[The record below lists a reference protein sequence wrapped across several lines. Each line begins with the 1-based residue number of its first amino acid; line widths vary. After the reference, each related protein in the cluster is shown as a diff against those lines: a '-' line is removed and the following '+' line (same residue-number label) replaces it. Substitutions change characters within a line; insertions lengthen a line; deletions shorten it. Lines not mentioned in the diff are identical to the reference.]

1 MKLVGLVSTYKE
13 GALSRGAV
21 ESILE
26 CGLDDLLVYEGPAG
40 DAFGESVPGSMFP
53 AMCGVE
59 HEHDSSCFRVTLG
72 RWRTDG
78 RKRDAMIQE
87 AKRRNPEPETW
98 AVVVDGDEIL
108 GNGKYLRDILQAIV
122 WNDDPQNP
130 TIRRPLW
137 LIEADGAMSL
147 SQNKLYRL
155 DLVDAQVHSGSV
167 FTVQGEERGWGSIPL
182 DARVFVD
189 HFVGAL
195 DLGRMAA
202 WPPLPTEPYIYHR
215 SHLRHPARRGARMHA
230 QERDELVKAGLI
242 KP

>member
-13 GALSRGAV
+13 GSLSRGAV

-26 CGLDDLLVYEGPAG
+26 CGLDDLLVWEGPAG
-40 DAFGESVPGSMFP
+40 EPLEADVPASVVPMSAVCMYR
-53 AMCGVE
+53 E
-59 HEHDSSCFRVTLG
+59 G

-108 GNGKYLRDILQAIV
+108 GNGRFLRDILQAAL
-122 WNDDPQNP
+122 WNSGENDPVVHY
-130 TIRRPLW
+130 PLW

-147 SQNKLYRL
+147 SVNKIYRL

-167 FTVQGEERGWGSIPL
+167 FRIGGREIGWGTRQLSG
-182 DARVFVD
+182 RVFVD

-195 DLGRMAA
+195 EQGRMAA
-202 WPPLPTEPYIYHR
+202 WPPLPTEPYIFHR
-215 SHLRHPARRGARMHA
+215 SHLRHPARRNARMHA
-230 QERDELVKAGLI
+230 QERDELAKAGLL
-242 KP
+242 